1 MHLEVVKSAKGLLNE
16 AKQLQALLMA
26 GKAQNY
32 ELRIKMI
39 EIHPL
44 K

>member
-16 AKQLQALLMA
+16 AKQLQALLTA

-32 ELRIKMI
+32 GLIIKMI
-39 EIHPL
+39 EICPL